1 MKELKRYGL
10 SFQLFI
16 CNYGFGES
24 SGSEYTVNH

>member
-24 SGSEYTVNH
+24 SGSDCKQ